1 MEKKYPDKAR
11 ASVKR
16 DLTLLKN
23 SIEKSK
29 SVYMKIII
37 PPNRDPTFIKPGSR
51 FGGTFFSHINVSSRF
66 AGTFLFTKCMCDIS
80 KKLEKSIR
88 RKA

>member
-1 MEKKYPDKAR
+1 MEKKYPGKAR

-29 SVYMKIII
+29 SAYMKI
-37 PPNRDPTFIKPGSR
+37 NYPTQQGS
-51 FGGTFFSHINVSSRF
+51 HVH
-66 AGTFLFTKCMCDIS
+66 
-80 KKLEKSIR
+80 KKNER
-88 RKA
+88 

>member
-1 MEKKYPDKAR
+1 MEKKYPGKVR

-29 SVYMKIII
+29 SVYMKINYLTQQGSHVHKTGISLWWDVSFLYKRFI
-37 PPNRDPTFIKPGSR
+37 PLCRGVFVYKV
-51 FGGTFFSHINVSSRF
+51 HV
-66 AGTFLFTKCMCDIS
+66 
-80 KKLEKSIR
+80 
-88 RKA
+88 